1 MKFTSLI
8 VVFLALSL
16 FACKNKKK
24 PTDEDQF
31 DKHAMLRNISENVII
46 PRYVELEESL
56 NALALKLETFD
67 ASPTASTLKAAQ
79 EATLSAYLAWQYCSV
94 FEFGPAAEENLRL
107 SMNTFPCDT
116 AQIESNISTETYDLA
131 LAVNADAKGFPAL
144 DYLLFAKPES
154 QTIISFSAA
163 SKSRYAYASA
173 VLTELQGKIAEVIH
187 GWNEGSYSVE
197 FSNNTASNVGSP
209 IGSLIN
215 QINFEFEL
223 LKNARIGIPMG
234 KKTLGETQVLKLE
247 AYYADRSK
255 SMSLA
260 NLQGIQEAFSGGSG
274 QGFDDYLDALGA
286 KRGNENL
293 STAILNGFSE
303 VRSALES
310 TDESYRNII
319 ENNVS
324 ALETSYSAI
333 EQLVV
338 LLKTDL
344 PSQLGVQITYQD
356 NDGD

>member
-1 MKFTSLI
+1 MRYYLLI
-8 VVFLALSL
+8 AVFLALGL

-24 PTDEDQF
+24 PIDEDQF

-46 PRYVELEESL
+46 KRYVELEEAL
-56 NALALKLETFD
+56 TLLALKLDAFD
-67 ASPTASTLKAAQ
+67 ASPTTSSLKAAQ
-79 EATLSAYLAWQYCSV
+79 QATLSAYLAWQYCSV

-116 AQIESNISTETYDLA
+116 NQIESNISTETYDLA

-144 DYLLFAKPES
+144 DYLLFGNAEN
-154 QTIISFSAA
+154 QTISSFSAA
-163 SKSRYAYASA
+163 GKSRYTYASK
-173 VLTELQGKIAEVIH
+173 VLTELQEKTAEVIY
-187 GWNEGSYSVE
+187 GWNEENYSVE

-255 SMSLA
+255 SMALA

-293 STAILNGFSE
+293 STSILNRFSE
-303 VRSALES
+303 VRMALES
-310 TDESYRNII
+310 TDESYRDII

-324 ALETSYSAI
+324 ALEASYSAI

>member
-1 MKFTSLI
+1 MKFNSLI
-8 VVFLALSL
+8 AVFLVLGL

-24 PTDEDQF
+24 PTDEHQF
-31 DKHAMLRNISENVII
+31 DKHAMLRNISEIVII
-46 PRYVELEESL
+46 PRYVELEEAL
-56 NALALKLETFD
+56 NDLAVKLEAFN
-67 ASPTASTLKAAQ
+67 ASPTSSALQSAQ
-79 EATLSAYLAWQYCSV
+79 EATISAYLAWQHCSM
-94 FEFGPAAEENLRL
+94 FEFGPAADENLRL

-116 AQIESNISTETYDLA
+116 SQIESNISTETYDLA
-131 LAVNADAKGFPAL
+131 QAANADAKGFPAL
-144 DYLLFAKPES
+144 DYLLFGKPES
-154 QTIISFSAA
+154 QTISAFSAA
-163 SKSRYAYASA
+163 SKSRYTYASK
-173 VLTELQGKIAEVIH
+173 VLNELQEKTTEVVH
-187 GWNEGSYSVE
+187 GWNEENYSAE

-255 SMSLA
+255 SMALA

-286 KRGNENL
+286 KRGNEKL

-310 TDESYRNII
+310 TDESYRYLI

-324 ALETSYSAI
+324 SLEASYSAI